1 MKPPLTKTL
10 IWLLLFSI
18 AMGYLESSV
27 VVYLREIYYP
37 NGFSFPL
44 TVMGD
49 DIILTELFREVS
61 TMIMLV
67 GIAILAGRNAVQRFA
82 FFLISF
88 AIWDIFYYVFLYL
101 LLCWPQSLLT
111 WDILFLI
118 PVPWV
123 GPVLSPLIIT
133 FQMML
138 LAGLMVFFDSKGIK
152 ALISLKE
159 WLLLISGSL
168 IVIVSWTLDYGN
180 YIISQYPNTSVWS
193 LFSNKAL
200 LETTQNYVPQSFN
213 WLLFIL
219 GVLFISVAISFY
231 YMRNRSRK

>member
-200 LETTQNYVPQSFN
+200 LETTQTYVPQSFN